1 MPPRVYRG
9 LALGA
14 VSMVS
19 RVGCPDG
26 QVSRGALGP
35 PNEMGGCEQVS
46 PLEAQG
52 PFGAGMRGPQEAE
65 RGADLRNETSSA
77 SNCLICCR
85 CRMVMRQRD

>member
-26 QVSRGALGP
+26 AGVTRCPGP
-35 PNEMGGCEQVS
+35 AKRDGRVRTVS

-52 PFGAGMRGPQEAE
+52 RLGPGCEVHRKRKEALTCEMRHRVRATVSFVAGAGW
-65 RGADLRNETSSA
+65 
-77 SNCLICCR
+77 
-85 CRMVMRQRD
+85 